1 MASNLSK
8 FQRSVIGSQ
17 SKISDYAPVISS
29 KGDFKKVTDLETII
43 LSWNNILLT
52 PTRTYTYDPE
62 YGCDL
67 YKKIFEPADEK
78 TKEEIQREIITKLT
92 TYDPRATITK
102 VTIEYLT
109 NQKGFSVSVE
119 ASYQG
124 STEQLQVIID
134 EDLYFRFMEVSE

>member
-1 MASNLSK
+1 LASNLSK

-17 SKISDYAPVISS
+17 GKIYDYAPLISS

-67 YKKIFEPADEK
+67 YKKVFEQADDK
-78 TKEEIQREIITKLT
+78 TKEDIRTEILTKLSK
-92 TYDPRATITK
+92 YDPRASITNIS
-102 VTIEYLT
+102 VEYLS
-109 NQKGFSVSVE
+109 NRKGFTVSVT
-119 ASYQG
+119 ASYEG

-134 EDLYFRFMEVSE
+134 EDLYFKFMEVSG